1 MRKIAQ
7 SKFDGNCVD
16 ALLFNA
22 KKVKDIQAKFSDAD
36 LDLSGTGGR

>member
-22 KKVKDIQAKFSDAD
+22 KKMKDIQAKFSDAGPN
-36 LDLSGTGGR
+36 LLGIGGR